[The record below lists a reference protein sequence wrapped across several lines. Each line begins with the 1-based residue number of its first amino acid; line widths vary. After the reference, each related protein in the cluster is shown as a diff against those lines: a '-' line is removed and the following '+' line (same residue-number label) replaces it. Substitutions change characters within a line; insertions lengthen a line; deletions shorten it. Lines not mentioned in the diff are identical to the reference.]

1 LKWFW
6 PIEIPKR
13 LGSQAG
19 RHSKGKAAVIFQS
32 SKVLFRHHLRQS
44 AANRVRERERGKQTD
59 RQTDRQTHRQTH
71 RGNETEEKQAR
82 NEDKTKVIIV

>member
-1 LKWFW
+1 MKWFW

-32 SKVLFRHHLRQS
+32 SKVLFRPPLAAECCQQS
-44 AANRVRERERGKQTD
+44 ERERQTDRQTGRQTD
-59 RQTDRQTHRQTH
+59 RQTDR
-71 RGNETEEKQAR
+71 GDEIEEKKAR
-82 NEDKTKVIIV
+82 NEEKIKAIIIE